1 MTFKAMKFDT
11 YKSSNSEI
19 QKALKKLGYGWTGY
33 ADAPNHFHELA
44 RFLWTD
50 IEGRITHSNNENYF
64 LNEETQ
70 EYFLY
75 DLLDFVQENFT
86 KELAKLDKE
95 SYSNLFKKALV
106 QAKEVEAADKFIG
119 VSESIAKDAPILKE
133 TNPKDAIGSS
143 KLPLNLVPDSLLIYA
158 STAFAEG
165 GSKYSPYN
173 WRVAGVRAS
182 VYKAAHDRHMSKWWN
197 GEDCDQAT
205 GVKHL
210 ASAIACLGIILDA
223 ELLGKLNDDR
233 PPYAPIAT
241 LMEECEKVVKH
252 VREMHKDCVLK
263 EYRLADYPKEG

>member
-1 MTFKAMKFDT
+1 MFLSIIAYTLQQGASMTFKAMKF
-11 YKSSNSEI
+11 KVNSEEHCSAI
-19 QKALKKLGYGWTGY
+19 QQELFKMGYKWMSPLTELEDSLDHLYAGFLFTGNLGY
-33 ADAPNHFHELA
+33 
-44 RFLWTD
+44 
-50 IEGRITHSNNENYF
+50 ITF
-64 LNEETQ
+64 CP
-70 EYFLY
+70 
-75 DLLDFVQENFT
+75 
-86 KELAKLDKE
+86 
-95 SYSNLFKKALV
+95 
-106 QAKEVEAADKFIG
+106 
-119 VSESIAKDAPILKE
+119 KDAILFFNRQSHTLTELSTLIENNIKHKYEQTVCETFILKE

-173 WRVAGVRAS
+173 WRIAGVRAS

-263 EYRLADYPKEG
+263 EYRLADYPKEAV

>member
-1 MTFKAMKFDT
+1 MTFKAMKF
-11 YKSSNSEI
+11 SVNSEEHCSAI
-19 QKALKKLGYGWTGY
+19 Q
-33 ADAPNHFHELA
+33 
-44 RFLWTD
+44 
-50 IEGRITHSNNENYF
+50 
-64 LNEETQ
+64 Q
-70 EYFLY
+70 E
-75 DLLDFVQENFT
+75 
-86 KELAKLDKE
+86 
-95 SYSNLFKKALV
+95 LFKMGYRWFNQQIELEDSLNHLDAGFLFADNDGYITFCHKDEKYFFTEQDHTITTLATLV
-106 QAKEVEAADKFIG
+106 KNSVYRSEQVIFEV
-119 VSESIAKDAPILKE
+119 PILKE

-165 GSKYSPYN
+165 ASKYSGFN
-173 WRVAGVRAS
+173 WRIAGVRAS

-233 PPYAPIAT
+233 PPYAPVAT